1 MRGEERAVM
10 VFGKVSRFRLIVSL
24 VILVPVLG
32 VFLAILT
39 GSLQDFEV
47 ISSSMAPT
55 LLVNDRV
62 FLDKVAGY
70 YPRRGEV
77 VALFNPSPGAEGELL
92 AKRVI
97 GLPGDTVEIINGFL
111 FLNGEEYVEPY
122 LTRDNV
128 QINVRDPRPVKV
140 ESDCAYVMGD
150 NRNASFDSV
159 DFGCVPVE
167 NIYGRLTYIYWPPG
181 RMGAIR

>member
-1 MRGEERAVM
+1 MI
-10 VFGKVSRFRLIVSL
+10 FGKVSRFRMIVSL
-24 VILVPVLG
+24 LILVPVLG

-55 LLVNDRV
+55 LQINDRV
-62 FLDKVAGY
+62 FLDRVDGY
-70 YPRRGEV
+70 YPQRGEV
-77 VALFNPSPGAEGELL
+77 VALFNPSPDAEGELL

-97 GLPGDTVEIINGFL
+97 GLPGDKVEIINGFL
-111 FLNGEEYVEPY
+111 FLNGSEYVEPY

-128 QINVRDPRPVKV
+128 QINVRDPRPVKIDYNSV
-140 ESDCAYVMGD
+140 YVMGD

-159 DFGCVPVE
+159 EFGCVPIDNVH
-167 NIYGRLTYIYWPPG
+167 GRLTFIYWPPG
-181 RMGAIR
+181 RIGAIR